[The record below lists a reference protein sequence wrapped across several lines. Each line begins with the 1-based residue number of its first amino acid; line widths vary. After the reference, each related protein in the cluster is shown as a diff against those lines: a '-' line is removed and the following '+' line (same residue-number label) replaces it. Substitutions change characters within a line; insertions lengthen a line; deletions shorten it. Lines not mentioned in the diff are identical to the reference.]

1 MRVLITGAAGA
12 IGREIAAELDTDHEL
27 YLVDKIPLGAVWI
40 MLFIKVARTACR
52 VPYLTH
58 IIGSFGKASMMIML
72 LHQYIQMELLYSV
85 QPLWHNSWV
94 RIALALAI
102 PLSLYFLQEKI
113 SVYYSQREI

>member
-12 IGREIAAELDTDHEL
+12 IGREITAELDTDHEL

-58 IIGSFGKASMMIML
+58 IIGSFGKASMMIMCCIST
-72 LHQYIQMELLYSV
+72 YKWNYSIQFSHFGTTPGCE
-85 QPLWHNSWV
+85 
-94 RIALALAI
+94 
-102 PLSLYFLQEKI
+102 
-113 SVYYSQREI
+113 